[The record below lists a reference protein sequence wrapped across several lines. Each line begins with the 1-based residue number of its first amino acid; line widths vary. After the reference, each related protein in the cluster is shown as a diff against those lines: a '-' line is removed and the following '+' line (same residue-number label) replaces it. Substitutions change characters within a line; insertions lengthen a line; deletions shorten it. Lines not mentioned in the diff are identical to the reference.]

1 MLPSPRLWSMAVL
14 PCPEEMTRGL
24 HRFDLQPLRRYC
36 RRPRPAPLKKGDVR
50 NDPSPRREPARTP
63 TARPLSGT
71 RAMQGLRRIAWPLAA
86 TLGSAGLLIGKPL
99 VLRALDL
106 PEPEPGGLQVVRL
119 LLGASAYFAAAWLA
133 TRLAGIALTGAS
145 NGRRRSPKLLQDL
158 LGAAVFGAAALATIA
173 LVFEGSALGAAAT
186 SGVIVA
192 VLGFSLRGV
201 MADIFAGIALGLE
214 RAYRIGDWIAI
225 EGGLGGRVVEIN
237 WRSTRIETLDRVQA
251 VVPNGRIAQQRV
263 TNYSAPRPNYRQQV
277 RLTLDHALP
286 AEEAKRLLAE
296 AAATA
301 PGVLPQPPPDV
312 RLSAHEADGLVYMVR
327 YWVPS
332 FAQEMDCRDAVLTA
346 VDSALRRRA
355 VPAPHRRHRLRFDG
369 PDGGAA
375 AEALA
380 MLRPG
385 PAPGP

>member
-1 MLPSPRLWSMAVL
+1 MRNNSSPGRESARSGVS
-14 PCPEEMTRGL
+14 
-24 HRFDLQPLRRYC
+24 
-36 RRPRPAPLKKGDVR
+36 RPI
-50 NDPSPRREPARTP
+50 
-63 TARPLSGT
+63 SG
-71 RAMQGLRRIAWPLAA
+71 AKASHGLRRIAWPLAA

-99 VLRALDL
+99 ALHALDL
-106 PEPEPGGLQVVRL
+106 PEPASGGFQGVRL
-119 LLGASAYFAAAWLA
+119 LLGAAAYFSAAWLA
-133 TRLAGIALTGAS
+133 MRLAGPALSGGS
-145 NGRRRSPKLLQDL
+145 NGRRRSPRLLQDL
-158 LGAAVFGAAALATIA
+158 FGAVVFGAAALATIA

-186 SGVIVA
+186 SGIIVA

-201 MADIFAGIALGLE
+201 MADIFAGIALSLE

-296 AAATA
+296 AAAAA
-301 PGVLPQPPPDV
+301 PGVLPQPAPDA
-312 RLSAHEADGLVYMVR
+312 RLVAHEPGGLVYVVR

-332 FAQEMDCRDAVLTA
+332 FAQEVDCRDAVLTA
-346 VDSALRRRA
+346 VDGTLRRRA
-355 VPAPHRRHRLRFDG
+355 VPAPHQRHRLRLER
-369 PDGGAA
+369 PDGRAA
-375 AEALA
+375 VDALTI
-380 MLRPG
+380 LRPS
-385 PAPGP
+385 PGSAS

>member
-1 MLPSPRLWSMAVL
+1 M
-14 PCPEEMTRGL
+14 
-24 HRFDLQPLRRYC
+24 
-36 RRPRPAPLKKGDVR
+36 KKSDVR
-50 NDPSPRREPARTP
+50 NESSSRREPARAP
-63 TARPLSGT
+63 VARRLSGT
-71 RAMQGLRRIAWPLAA
+71 QAVQGLRRVAWPLAA
-86 TLGSAGLLIGKPL
+86 TLGSASLLIGKPL
-99 VLRALDL
+99 ALHALDL

-133 TRLAGIALTGAS
+133 TRLAGIVLSRAGS
-145 NGRRRSPKLLQDL
+145 GRRRSPKLLQDL

-173 LVFEGSALGAAAT
+173 LVFEGSALGAAAA

-214 RAYRIGDWIAI
+214 RAYRIGDWITI

-251 VVPNGRIAQQRV
+251 VVPNGRIAQQRI
-263 TNYSAPRPNYRQQV
+263 TNYSAPRANYRQQV

-346 VDSALRRRA
+346 VDRALRRRA

-380 MLRPG
+380 MLRPS
-385 PAPGP
+385 PDPGP